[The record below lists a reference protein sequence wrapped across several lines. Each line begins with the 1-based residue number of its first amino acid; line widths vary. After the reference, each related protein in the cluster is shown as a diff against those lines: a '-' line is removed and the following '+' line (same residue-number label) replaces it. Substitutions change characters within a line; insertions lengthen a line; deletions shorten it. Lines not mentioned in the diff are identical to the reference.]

1 MDIKFVS
8 YLAVLYGPRHMNCIF
23 FLVLDAALAI
33 LEVKTV
39 SLTPVAG
46 TLSGSL
52 AAMPASTPVGVSVA
66 VELGN
71 GGGSSRGVLWATAI
85 SEIVISLGEIIV
97 GAPVIPLAS
106 L

>member
-1 MDIKFVS
+1 MNIKFIS
-8 YLAVLYGPRHMNCIF
+8 YLAVLDGPGRMNCIF
-23 FLVLDAALAI
+23 FLVLDAAFAV

-46 TLSGSL
+46 TLSGPL
-52 AAMPASTPVGVSVA
+52 AAMPASTPIGITVA

-71 GGGSSRGVLWATAI
+71 GGGLSRGVLWAMALN
-85 SEIVISLGEIIV
+85 EIVISLGEIIV
-97 GAPVIPLAS
+97 GTPVIHLAS